1 MDKKN
6 FNEVLKQQE
15 QAEEKLMQDKQG
27 EESEMALD
35 DTQRVKVLSP
45 GRLVFN
51 RFIRN
56 KLAIVGSVILIF
68 MFVFSFLCPLLYP
81 YSQTEIFYKYDKVM
95 VNYAQATVR
104 NEYTTLML
112 EDVQIDNSVKNRL
125 NSYINQ
131 MEEEGISEFSVADK
145 NGIGYVLRK
154 EKDNIYSLGQDAAVE
169 ICSVGGYSAF
179 AAYNSIFGQ
188 LDYSGSETADEGFK
202 DALDRAID
210 SEKTEFSY
218 QDTNY
223 RLTAGKKGNYTI
235 EREAGAVVYAQG
247 QEMGADFEAA
257 LMENMDQEAFSFG
270 GKEYIISTEDGS
282 SRVFEAGEQ
291 KQVAYLT
298 TYVFDAYQNSSAITD
313 EFRVEAIRAAVG
325 DQSFKVGESSYT
337 LQEEEDEIVIYD
349 TARSEEPFAAFSNL
363 VVRAYSGEDTMEFA
377 YKEKVREVVD
387 EMVSGGVVKSSFEW
401 EIPQLNENGEYEYDE
416 NGNLIKEQTEMQI
429 ENKNGSFVINCEQV
443 NYLID
448 IYGSV
453 SKEHWIGTDGDGMDV
468 LAGMM
473 YGGRV
478 SLMVCFVVVFI
489 ETILGVIMGG
499 IAGFFGGWVDNV
511 IMRLVDIFY
520 CIPSMPILIITGAL
534 FDAQKMTPYTRL
546 VWMMVILGVLG
557 WAGVARMVRGQILSL
572 REQEFM
578 VAAESIG
585 LKTSRRIFKHLV
597 PNVMPQLIVTAS
609 SALGSIIITEST
621 LSFLGLGVKHPLAT
635 WGTMINSVTGSSE
648 NMIRY
653 TYIWVPVGLLICLTV
668 IAFNFVGDGLRDAF
682 DPKMK
687 R

>member
-298 TYVFDAYQNSSAITD
+298 TYVFDVYQNSSAITD

-468 LAGMM
+468 LARMM

>member
-1 MDKKN
+1 M
-6 FNEVLKQQE
+6 
-15 QAEEKLMQDKQG
+15 
-27 EESEMALD
+27 
-35 DTQRVKVLSP
+35 
-45 GRLVFN
+45 
-51 RFIRN
+51 
-56 KLAIVGSVILIF
+56 
-68 MFVFSFLCPLLYP
+68 
-81 YSQTEIFYKYDKVM
+81 
-95 VNYAQATVR
+95 
-104 NEYTTLML
+104 
-112 EDVQIDNSVKNRL
+112 
-125 NSYINQ
+125 
-131 MEEEGISEFSVADK
+131 
-145 NGIGYVLRK
+145 
-154 EKDNIYSLGQDAAVE
+154 
-169 ICSVGGYSAF
+169 
-179 AAYNSIFGQ
+179 
-188 LDYSGSETADEGFK
+188 
-202 DALDRAID
+202 
-210 SEKTEFSY
+210 
-218 QDTNY
+218 
-223 RLTAGKKGNYTI
+223 
-235 EREAGAVVYAQG
+235 
-247 QEMGADFEAA
+247 
-257 LMENMDQEAFSFG
+257 
-270 GKEYIISTEDGS
+270 
-282 SRVFEAGEQ
+282 
-291 KQVAYLT
+291 
-298 TYVFDAYQNSSAITD
+298 
-313 EFRVEAIRAAVG
+313 
-325 DQSFKVGESSYT
+325 
-337 LQEEEDEIVIYD
+337 
-349 TARSEEPFAAFSNL
+349 
-363 VVRAYSGEDTMEFA
+363 
-377 YKEKVREVVD
+377 EVVD

-468 LAGMM
+468 LARMM